1 MSEEKLVPKLRFSGF
16 NDEWESYKFDDLFN
30 FQVAGDMKK
39 ELFNDELTDE
49 FKYPLYA
56 NALENEGLLGYY
68 KDYKYESNSIT
79 VTARGNIG
87 YATVRKNKFSAIGR
101 LIILTAKINLNMN
114 FFEEYINNNVKVHI
128 ESTGVPQLTAP
139 SLKINKIN
147 CPNLNEQNK
156 ISNFLTRLNKKIE
169 LLEKKHQCYQDF
181 KKYLMQQIFTQK
193 LRFRNFNENFNEY
206 LISQLFISKK
216 GSGLSK
222 DMIENDGVNKCVLYG
237 ELYTNYSEIISEVQS
252 RTNEE
257 CKSLSKYGDILIPS
271 STTTKG
277 IDLVTASV
285 ILDDDVYLGGDITI
299 LRNKDD
305 SIVNNS
311 YFAYYFSNGL
321 IKDVSRL
328 TQGSTIIHLYWK
340 DFKKVKVMLPS
351 LEEQE
356 KITNILI
363 SIDEKLNEIN
373 NIIDSMKEFKKGLLQ
388 QMFV

>member
-1 MSEEKLVPKLRFSGF
+1 MSEERLVPKLRFSGF

-147 CPNLNEQNK
+147 YPNLNEQNK

-193 LRFRNFNENFNEY
+193 LR
-206 LISQLFISKK
+206 
-216 GSGLSK
+216 
-222 DMIENDGVNKCVLYG
+222 
-237 ELYTNYSEIISEVQS
+237 
-252 RTNEE
+252 
-257 CKSLSKYGDILIPS
+257 
-271 STTTKG
+271 
-277 IDLVTASV
+277 
-285 ILDDDVYLGGDITI
+285 
-299 LRNKDD
+299 
-305 SIVNNS
+305 
-311 YFAYYFSNGL
+311 
-321 IKDVSRL
+321 
-328 TQGSTIIHLYWK
+328 
-340 DFKKVKVMLPS
+340 
-351 LEEQE
+351 
-356 KITNILI
+356 
-363 SIDEKLNEIN
+363 
-373 NIIDSMKEFKKGLLQ
+373 
-388 QMFV
+388 

>member
-1 MSEEKLVPKLRFSGF
+1 M
-16 NDEWESYKFDDLFN
+16 
-30 FQVAGDMKK
+30 
-39 ELFNDELTDE
+39 
-49 FKYPLYA
+49 
-56 NALENEGLLGYY
+56 ENEGLLGYY

>member
-1 MSEEKLVPKLRFSGF
+1 M
-16 NDEWESYKFDDLFN
+16 D
-30 FQVAGDMKK
+30 
-39 ELFNDELTDE
+39 
-49 FKYPLYA
+49 
-56 NALENEGLLGYY
+56 
-68 KDYKYESNSIT
+68 
-79 VTARGNIG
+79 
-87 YATVRKNKFSAIGR
+87 RKI
-101 LIILTAKINLNMN
+101 
-114 FFEEYINNNVKVHI
+114 V
-128 ESTGVPQLTAP
+128 
-139 SLKINKIN
+139 
-147 CPNLNEQNK
+147 
-156 ISNFLTRLNKKIE
+156 
-169 LLEKKHQCYQDF
+169 LLEKKHKYYQDF
-181 KKYLMQQIFTQK
+181 KMYLMQQIFAQK

>member
-1 MSEEKLVPKLRFSGF
+1 
-16 NDEWESYKFDDLFN
+16 
-30 FQVAGDMKK
+30 MKK

-193 LRFRNFNENFNEY
+193 LRFDENCVYETKKVGNFLIESKIEGIDNINKRLTVKLNLKGIFKREVKANEVEGATKQFIRKAGQFIYGKQNLHKGAFGIIPKEFDGY
-206 LISQLFISKK
+206 LTST
-216 GSGLSK
+216 
-222 DMIENDGVNKCVLYG
+222 D
-237 ELYTNYSEIISEVQS
+237 
-252 RTNEE
+252 
-257 CKSLSKYGDILIPS
+257 IPS
-271 STTTKG
+271 FDFKG
-277 IDLVTASV
+277 EI
-285 ILDDDVYLGGDITI
+285 
-299 LRNKDD
+299 NK
-305 SIVNNS
+305 NWF
-311 YFAYYFSNGL
+311 YYYFSRKSFYEN
-321 IKDVSRL
+321 
-328 TQGSTIIHLYWK
+328 
-340 DFKKVKVMLPS
+340 
-351 LEEQE
+351 LE
-356 KITNILI
+356 K
-363 SIDEKLNEIN
+363 
-373 NIIDSMKEFKKGLLQ
+373 
-388 QMFV
+388 

>member
-1 MSEEKLVPKLRFSGF
+1 MFKFTLLRFSGF

>member
-1 MSEEKLVPKLRFSGF
+1 MFKFDLLRFSGF